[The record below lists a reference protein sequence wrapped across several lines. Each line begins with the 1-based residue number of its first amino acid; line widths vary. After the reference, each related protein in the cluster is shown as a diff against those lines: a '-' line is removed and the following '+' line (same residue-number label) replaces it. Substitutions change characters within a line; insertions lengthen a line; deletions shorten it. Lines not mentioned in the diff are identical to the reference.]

1 MDLSKLSCW
10 ERALLSLPPRSPKP
24 SEAFEPRHHFR
35 YELLDL
41 YAGPD
46 TRQSLGNTQDIRLF
60 ALSPSDS
67 FDHEIEGGLFH
78 VSLEDHPVYETV
90 SYVVSTAGII
100 FFFQAR
106 FMGLFLIW
114 TLCREHCVVSHLKF
128 AERLQAL
135 RRRRCFSFADH
146 LTVG

>member
-24 SEAFEPRHHFR
+24 SEAIEPRHHFR
-35 YELLDL
+35 YEPLDL
-41 YAGPD
+41 YADPD
-46 TRQSLGNTQDIRLF
+46 TQQSLGNIQDIRLF

-100 FFFQAR
+100 FFFS
-106 FMGLFLIW
+106 GKIYGSIVDLDSL
-114 TLCREHCVVSHLKF
+114 SG
-128 AERLQAL
+128 AL
-135 RRRRCFSFADH
+135 RCMSFE
-146 LTVG
+146 VC